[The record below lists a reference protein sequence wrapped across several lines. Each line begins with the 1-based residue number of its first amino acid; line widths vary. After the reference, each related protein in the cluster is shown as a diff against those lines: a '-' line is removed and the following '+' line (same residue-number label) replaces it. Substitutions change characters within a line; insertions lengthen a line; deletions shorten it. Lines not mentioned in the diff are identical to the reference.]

1 MTKRPD
7 TRYQD
12 GDQFAADLR
21 VIIAD
26 LAGNSV
32 VIATT
37 AQFSDVAH
45 NGLAANYDVIQ
56 ITNLDQMR
64 AFETTM
70 VTLPDVAELPP
81 GDANTDIKL

>member
-1 MTKRPD
+1 MTKQPD

-21 VIIAD
+21 AVIAD
-26 LAGNSV
+26 LAGDSV

-37 AQFSDVAH
+37 AQFSGTAH
-45 NGLAANYDVIQ
+45 NNPAANYDVIQ
-56 ITNLDQMR
+56 ITNLDQMQ

>member
-1 MTKRPD
+1 MPDVRIIRAEISGKLAAIIALSLTKRPD

-21 VIIAD
+21 VVIAD
-26 LAGNSV
+26 LAGDSV

-56 ITNLDQMR
+56 IANLD
-64 AFETTM
+64 
-70 VTLPDVAELPP
+70 
-81 GDANTDIKL
+81 